1 MAQMMTVE
9 RVMDGNAPG
18 TGTARPARRKGLLK
32 RTALGGLAVL
42 GLAAGAHFGT
52 EYWQTGRFQVSTD
65 DAYVEADNTLIAPR
79 VSGYIA
85 QVLVTDNQP
94 VKAGQVLAR
103 IDDQDFQTA
112 LRQAIAD
119 RETAESEIHSI
130 DARLTLQNSTIE
142 EANQAVTSADAAL
155 RFAQQDHARYD
166 LLSRTGAGTTQS
178 AQQSDSLLIQR
189 NAALSQARAAFTAA
203 RQQVDVLQADRGK
216 AEAQLDHYR
225 AAEQQAR
232 LNLGYT
238 TITAPVDGTVGA
250 RTLRVGQYVQ
260 AGTQLMAVVPL
271 DAVYIVANFKETQ
284 LTDVRPGQP
293 VEIAIDTFPDA
304 NIRGHVDS
312 VSPATGLQFAL
323 LPPDNATG
331 NFTKIV
337 QRLPVKIV
345 LDRDV
350 TATGLLRPGM
360 SVEPTIDTK
369 PGDTKP
375 GDTKAAGT
383 EATVSAL
390 R

>member
-1 MAQMMTVE
+1 MTVE
-9 RVMDGNAPG
+9 RVIDGQSPG
-18 TGTARPARRKGLLK
+18 IDLSAGHRSDRKRWLK
-32 RTALGGLAVL
+32 QAAFGALAAL
-42 GLAAGAHFGT
+42 GLAAGAYYGT
-52 EYWQTGRFQVSTD
+52 EYWRTGRFTVSTD

-79 VSGYIA
+79 VSGYID

-112 LRQAIAD
+112 LRQAVAD
-119 RETAESEIHSI
+119 RETAESEIRSI
-130 DARLTLQNSTIE
+130 DAQLQLQNSTIE
-142 EANQAVTSADAAL
+142 EATQQVTSAEAAL

-166 LLSRTGAGTTQS
+166 ALSRTGAGTIQS
-178 AQQSDSLLIQR
+178 AQQTESQLVQRQAGLL
-189 NAALSQARAAFTAA
+189 QARAALTAA
-203 RQQVDVLQADRGK
+203 KQQVDVLRIARAK
-216 AEAQLDHYR
+216 AVAQLDHYR

-250 RTLRVGQYVQ
+250 RSLRVGQYVQ

-284 LTDVRPGQP
+284 LTRVRPGQP
-293 VEIAIDTFPDA
+293 VEISVDTFPDA
-304 NIRGHVDS
+304 DIHGHVDS
-312 VSPATGLQFAL
+312 VAPATGLQFAL

-345 LDRDV
+345 LDHGFDDHGSP
-350 TATGLLRPGM
+350 AGLLRPGM

-369 PGDTKP
+369 
-375 GDTKAAGT
+375 A
-383 EATVSAL
+383 SN
-390 R
+390 

>member
-1 MAQMMTVE
+1 MDQVMTVE

-18 TGTARPARRKGLLK
+18 TGVAGSTRRKGLLK
-32 RTALGGLAVL
+32 RAALGGLAVL
-42 GLAAGAHFGT
+42 GLAAGAHYAT
-52 EYWQTGRFQVSTD
+52 EYWQTGRFMVSTD

-79 VSGYIA
+79 VSGYID

-119 RETAESEIHSI
+119 RESAESEIRSF
-130 DARLTLQNSTIE
+130 DAQLTLQISTIE
-142 EANQAVTSADAAL
+142 QANQQVTSADAAL
-155 RFAQQDHARYD
+155 HFAQQDHTRYD

-178 AQQSDSLLIQR
+178 AQQTESLLVQR
-189 NAALSQARAAFTAA
+189 AAALLQARAAFTAA
-203 RQQVDVLQADRGK
+203 KQQVDVLQANRGK
-216 AEAQLDHYR
+216 AVAQLDHYR

-238 TITAPVDGTVGA
+238 TITAPIDGTVGA

-271 DAVYIVANFKETQ
+271 NAVYIVANFKETQ
-284 LTDVRPGQP
+284 LTGVRPGQP
-293 VEIAIDTFPDA
+293 VEISVDTFPDA
-304 NIRGHVDS
+304 DIRGHVDS
-312 VSPATGLQFAL
+312 VAPATGLQFAL

-350 TATGLLRPGM
+350 LGHDPAAGLLRPGM

-369 PGDTKP
+369 M
-375 GDTKAAGT
+375 AA
-383 EATVSAL
+383 SAV

>member
-1 MAQMMTVE
+1 MEQAVTVE
-9 RVMDGNAPG
+9 RVMDGSLPG
-18 TGTARPARRKGLLK
+18 IGIRDGGTNRRNGLLK
-32 RTALGGLAVL
+32 RTALGALAAL
-42 GLAAGAHFGT
+42 GLAAGAHYGT
-52 EYWQTGRFQVSTD
+52 EYWRTGRFLVSTD
-65 DAYVEADNTLIAPR
+65 DAYVQADNTLIAPR
-79 VSGYIA
+79 VSGYLS

-94 VKAGQVLAR
+94 VTIGQVLAR
-103 IDDQDFQTA
+103 IDDRDFQTA

-119 RETAESEIHSI
+119 RETAESEIRSI
-130 DARLTLQNSTIE
+130 DAQLILQNSTIE
-142 EANQAVTSADAAL
+142 QANQQVMSADAAL

-178 AQQSDSLLIQR
+178 AQQTESLLVQR
-189 NAALSQARAAFTAA
+189 TAGLQQARAAFAA
-203 RQQVDVLQADRGK
+203 AKQQVDVLQAARVK
-216 AEAQLDHYR
+216 AVAQLDHYR

-250 RTLRVGQYVQ
+250 RSLRVGQYVQ

-271 DAVYIVANFKETQ
+271 DAVYVVANFKETQ
-284 LTDVRPGQP
+284 LTQVRPGQP
-293 VEIAIDTFPDA
+293 VEISVDTFPDA
-304 NIRGHVDS
+304 QIHGHVDS
-312 VSPATGLQFAL
+312 LAPATGLQFAL

-345 LDRDV
+345 LDRDPSGHEI
-350 TATGLLRPGM
+350 AAGLLRPGM

-369 PGDTKP
+369 
-375 GDTKAAGT
+375 AGAP
-383 EATVSAL
+383 ATVVS